1 MKMFIKRTHT
11 EPTITQNS
19 ALYLAQRARFAAAT
33 SRPRPLSRSLPKT
46 LLQLTEIDRFKH
58 STSTHSFNLRPS
70 LNLGFER
77 IG

>member
-33 SRPRPLSRSLPKT
+33 SGPRQISRSLPKT
-46 LLQLTEIDRFKH
+46 LLQLTKLDWFKQ
-58 STSTHSFNLRPS
+58 STSPHSFNLRPS
-70 LNLGFER
+70 PR
-77 IG
+77 PA